1 MKCLK
6 TFIIAVLK
14 KIIGEIHLHVQENMN
29 KMVLATCVIGEKT
42 LDVLNTEGHI
52 FVYKIRNSI
61 LKYLDLDYETEA
73 ILNQII
79 CFIKQHLVRYD
90 FKKT

>member
-61 LKYLDLDYETEA
+61 LKYLDLDYETET
-73 ILNQII
+73 ILNQKVH
-79 CFIKQHLVRYD
+79 FIRQRLVRYA
-90 FKKT
+90 

>member
-1 MKCLK
+1 
-6 TFIIAVLK
+6 
-14 KIIGEIHLHVQENMN
+14 
-29 KMVLATCVIGEKT
+29 MVLATCVIGEKT

-79 CFIKQHLVRYD
+79 CFIK
-90 FKKT
+90 